1 MTIEEKLGYFFF
13 DKQLLKR
20 ALTSRKYALEQGQ
33 PGDDQEAYSLLGEAV
48 LDTVLTELLI
58 RAGHSTQQA
67 IVTQKLTL
75 KQIENLARISQEV
88 GVGFMVKL
96 SQDEKQRQAYNDP
109 LVLTETLEAVLGA
122 VYFDGGYGAARR
134 AVCHLF
140 PDVFVEE

>member
-20 ALTSRKYALEQGQ
+20 ALTSRGYALEQGQ

-58 RAGHSTQQA
+58 RAGYSTQQA
-67 IVTQKLTL
+67 IVTQKLAL
-75 KQIENLARISQEV
+75 KQIENLARIGQEV
-88 GVGFMVKL
+88 GMGFMVKL
-96 SQDEKQRQAYNDP
+96 SQAEKQRQAYKEP

-122 VYFDGGYGAARR
+122 IYFDGGYSAARR
-134 AVCHLF
+134 AVHHLF
-140 PDVFVEE
+140 PDMFSEE